1 MKIQQLSA
9 HEAIASLR
17 SAPQGLS
24 VAEAERRLRE
34 LGPNLVPEVARE
46 SPWLRLLKEFV
57 HFFSL
62 ILWVAA
68 GLAFVAEWSAPGQ
81 GMAEIG
87 YAIVAVILVS
97 GVFSFWQEYR
107 VEQTLTVLR
116 KLLPQQVKVVR
127 DGTVIQGSAEQLVPG
142 DIILL
147 EQGDNIPADCRLVEA
162 FGVRVNNA
170 AVTGEPLPKARD
182 ARPSAVEELIY
193 GKNILLAGT
202 SMVTGQAKA
211 VVFATGIH
219 TEFGK
224 IAHLTQTAGDVVS
237 PLGKELAHL
246 SRLIAV
252 LAVTIGLLFFAI
264 GRMIGVSFWRDFIF
278 AIGIIVAMVPEGLL
292 PTLTLSLVLA
302 TQRMAKRSVL
312 IRYLPSVEALGSTT
326 VICTDKTGTLTQNR
340 MTVKRLFVGETLDLL
355 ALGEQSETFTA
366 LHRRF
371 FLTARLCHDLKGTED
386 HGSARCLGDPMEI
399 ALVDM
404 AQRALPGLPTYP
416 RLDEIPFD
424 ADRMR
429 LSTVHAMPEG
439 PTLYCK
445 GALESVLPLCSKI
458 LADGDTR
465 PLDPELREKILA
477 AQETMAEQ
485 GLRVLAFAYRLL
497 EPHWTRESLE
507 HDLVFTGFVG
517 LEDPPRPE
525 VPEAIRRCRQAGIK
539 VIMVTG
545 DHPHT
550 AKAIAREIGLSGS
563 DSPVVI
569 TGETLRTLSNIQ
581 LMLALDAPDI
591 IFARVGA
598 DQKMR
603 IVEALK
609 NKRQI
614 VAVTGDGVNDAPA
627 LKSAH
632 IGIAMGIA
640 GTDVA
645 KAAAD
650 MVLLDDNFASIV
662 DAVEE
667 GRAVFENIR
676 KFLTYV
682 LAHNVAELVPY
693 LGFVLFKIP
702 LALTPIQALAIDMG
716 SDSLTALGLGTETP
730 VPRVMQRPPRSQGER
745 LLNAP
750 LARRAYLFLGPIEA
764 AAAMAA
770 FLFVLHRA
778 GWTYGQYLAPQDP
791 LYLQA
796 TTACL
801 SAIIVMQIVNVYLC
815 RSVTRSIVSTGVG
828 GNWLIMSGVLL
839 EIGALFLINYS
850 PWANSILGTAPIA
863 GSVWVFIMPFAA
875 GMLIFEELR
884 KWRAR
889 EKWGESGSRRSSGS
903 RG

>member
-1 MKIQQLSA
+1 
-9 HEAIASLR
+9 
-17 SAPQGLS
+17 
-24 VAEAERRLRE
+24 
-34 LGPNLVPEVARE
+34 
-46 SPWLRLLKEFV
+46 
-57 HFFSL
+57 
-62 ILWVAA
+62 
-68 GLAFVAEWSAPGQ
+68 
-81 GMAEIG
+81 
-87 YAIVAVILVS
+87 
-97 GVFSFWQEYR
+97 
-107 VEQTLTVLR
+107 
-116 KLLPQQVKVVR
+116 VKVRR
-127 DGTVIQGSAEQLVPG
+127 DGKVIQGSAEQLVPG

-162 FGVRVNNA
+162 FDVRVNSA
-170 AVTGEPLPKARD
+170 AVTGESQPKARD
-182 ARPSAVEELIY
+182 ARPSEVDELIH
-193 GKNILLAGT
+193 GKNIVLAGT
-202 SMVTGQAKA
+202 SMVSGQAQA
-211 VVFATGIH
+211 VVFATGRH
-219 TEFGK
+219 TEFGQ
-224 IAHLTQTAGDVVS
+224 IAHLTQTAGAAVS

-246 SRLIAV
+246 SRLIAGCAI
-252 LAVTIGLLFFAI
+252 LIGLLFFAI
-264 GRMIGVSFWRDFIF
+264 GRMIGVSFWQDFIF
-278 AIGIIVAMVPEGLL
+278 AIGIVVAMVPEGLL

-312 IRYLPSVEALGSTT
+312 IRYLPSVEALGSAT

-340 MTVKRLFVGETLDLL
+340 MTVTQVFLGGTLESL
-355 ALGEQSETFTA
+355 AVVEQREQFAA
-366 LHRRF
+366 LHQRF
-371 FLTARLCHDLKGTED
+371 FLTARLCHDLKETEE
-386 HGSARCLGDPMEI
+386 HGGGLFLGDPMEI
-399 ALVDM
+399 ALVEM
-404 AQRALPGLPTYP
+404 AQRALPRLPAYP
-416 RLDEIPFD
+416 RLDEIAFD

-445 GALESVLPLCSKI
+445 GALESVLPLCSGI
-458 LADGDTR
+458 LADGDIR
-465 PLDPELREKILA
+465 PLHPGLREKILA

-485 GLRVLAFAYRLL
+485 GLRVLAFACRLL
-497 EPHWTRESLE
+497 EPQWNRARLE
-507 HDLVFTGFVG
+507 QDLVFTGLVG

-525 VPEAIRRCRQAGIK
+525 VADAIRKCRQAGIK

-550 AKAIAREIGLSGS
+550 AQAIAREIGLIRS
-563 DSPVVI
+563 DNPVVI

-609 NKRQI
+609 NKKHI

-682 LAHNVAELVPY
+682 LVHNVAELIPY

-716 SDSLTALGLGTETP
+716 SDSLTALGLGTEQP
-730 VPRVMQRPPRSQGER
+730 APRVMQRPPRPYGER
-745 LLNAP
+745 LLNVP
-750 LARRAYLFLGPIEA
+750 LALRAYLFLGPIEA

-770 FLFVLHRA
+770 FFFVLNRA
-778 GWTYGQYLAPQDP
+778 GWKYGQHLAPQDP

-815 RSVTRSIVSTGVG
+815 RSVTRSVFSTGVL
-828 GNWLIMSGVLL
+828 GNWLIISGVIL
-839 EIGALFLINYS
+839 EIAVLVLINYS
-850 PWANSILGTAPIA
+850 PWANVILGTAPIA
-863 GSVWVFIMPFAA
+863 GSAWLCILPFAA
-875 GMLIFEELR
+875 GMLILEELR

-889 EKWGESGSRRSSGS
+889 KDG
-903 RG
+903 